1 MIQLRAFLTEPM
13 LDQIPMLGDLQR
25 YLEHLSMMEPPAP
38 KREVILEQVGTRYHN
53 CKKNLLNDHL
63 VSPDIFQFYFDSF
76 IVLLKKHHHIYINF
90 I

>member
-53 CKKNLLNDHL
+53 CKKKLA
-63 VSPDIFQFYFDSF
+63 
-76 IVLLKKHHHIYINF
+76 
-90 I
+90 

>member
-53 CKKNLLNDHL
+53 CKKNTCLMTTLLVQTFFNLILIH
-63 VSPDIFQFYFDSF
+63 S
-76 IVLLKKHHHIYINF
+76 
-90 I
+90 

>member
-53 CKKNLLNDHL
+53 CKKKTCLMTTLL
-63 VSPDIFQFYFDSF
+63 VQTFF
-76 IVLLKKHHHIYINF
+76 NF
-90 I
+90 ILIHS